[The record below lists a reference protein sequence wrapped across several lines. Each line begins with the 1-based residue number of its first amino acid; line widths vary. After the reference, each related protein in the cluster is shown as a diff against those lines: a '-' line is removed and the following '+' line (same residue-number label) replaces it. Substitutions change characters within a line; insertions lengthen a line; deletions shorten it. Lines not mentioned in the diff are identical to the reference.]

1 MFLYFIIKHH
11 INYFL
16 YKVVISKHIY
26 SVILH
31 FKTNIKLVTKITNWL
46 QIGETLRILPIKLNL
61 TFLFYLVCS

>member
-11 INYFL
+11 IDYFL

-31 FKTNIKLVTKITNWL
+31 FKTNIKLVNNITDWL
-46 QIGETLRILPIKLNL
+46 KNRQNVHA
-61 TFLFYLVCS
+61 FYRSI